1 MHKNRPAAVT
11 AASLL
16 LLAAAGLAAAPVAHA
31 GVHDSIRAADRNCDF
46 NGDGRDDVLI
56 GAPGGT
62 VNGDAG
68 AGYITVQ
75 YGTSGGL
82 TTSNAVVLHQD
93 SAGVP
98 GGAEPGDAFGRAV
111 ATGDLDGD
119 GYDDAA
125 VGIPDEAIG
134 TTARAGGAV
143 VLWGS
148 PQGLTGT
155 GSVWLESTSP
165 AKDQAF
171 GTGLAA
177 ARFFDEGNAG
187 DLLAVVDRDGLQLY
201 AFEAARDFSIR
212 SEGRDGADAEAR
224 TPVLRNDAVRGLGG
238 SVSGSR
244 GSGSARLTAAPAQ
257 NIRPHAVTTG
267 DYDGNGWADLVVTG
281 LSTGAEPGHGWSM
294 YFAGGQ
300 DALAYQRELRGGPA
314 AASGDIDGDG
324 LDDLVTGEPSSP
336 DDGGSTLTGGLVGV
350 YYGSAS
356 GPAGQGGAADPE
368 TPPQWWTQDS
378 PGIPGVAEQGDGWG
392 SDLSVADTDGDG
404 YADVAIGAPGEDIG
418 SIADAG
424 AVWVLRGAAGGLT
437 ATGVRD
443 VNQDTENVPGVP
455 ETADRFGGQVRLA
468 DPDGDGR
475 HLLLAAAPG
484 ENTDDGVVWVLP
496 AGSGGITAAGSW
508 TYGAGSVSAP
518 SANARYGAAI
528 DE

>member
-1 MHKNRPAAVT
+1 MHKNRPAALT

-16 LLAAAGLAAAPVAHA
+16 LLAAAGVAGASPAHA
-31 GVHDSIRAADRNCDF
+31 GVHDSIRASDRNCDF
-46 NGDGRDDVLI
+46 NGDGRDDVLV

-68 AGYITVQ
+68 AGYVTVQ
-75 YGTSGGL
+75 YGTAGGL
-82 TTSNAVVLHQD
+82 TTSNAVILHQD

-98 GGAEPGDAFGRAV
+98 GGAEPGDAFGQAL

-119 GYDDAA
+119 GYDDAV
-125 VGIPDEAIG
+125 VGIPHEAIG
-134 TTARAGGAV
+134 TTAEAGGAV

-148 PQGLTGT
+148 PQGLTGS
-155 GSVWLESTSP
+155 GSLWLESTSP
-165 AKDQAF
+165 TKDQTF
-171 GTGLAA
+171 GAGLAA
-177 ARFFDEGNAG
+177 ARFFEEGNAG
-187 DLLAVVDRDGLQLY
+187 DLLAVLDRDGLQLY

-212 SEGRDGADAEAR
+212 SEGRDGKAVKAR
-224 TPVLRNDAVRGLGG
+224 TPVLRNDAVQGLGR
-238 SVSGSR
+238 SGP
-244 GSGSARLTAAPAQ
+244 SGSARLAAAPAQ
-257 NIRPHAVTTG
+257 NIRPRALTTG
-267 DYDGNGWADLVVTG
+267 DYDGNGWADLVVAG
-281 LSTGAEPGHGWSM
+281 VSTGAEPGHGWSM

-336 DDGGSTLTGGLVGV
+336 DDGGDTLTGGLVGV

-356 GPAGQGGAADPE
+356 GPAGQGGATDPE

-378 PGIPGVAEQGDGWG
+378 PGVPGVAEQGDGWG

-418 SIADAG
+418 TLADAG

-443 VNQDTENVPGVP
+443 VNQDTANVPGAP
-455 ETADRFGGQVRLA
+455 ETSDRFGGQVRLA

-496 AGSGGITAAGSW
+496 SNSGGVTTTGSW

-518 SANARYGAAI
+518 PANARYGAAV